1 MLSTLQCPL
10 LSLQFPLL
18 SITSSTTFHR
28 HRHPQVRIH
37 HNILILISLRVLLHL
52 ILHSIHVTLLTSQ
65 HQFRILLFLISLHQL
80 LLQSLRISL
89 ILQLLNIFVQSFNI
103 VIHQLARLLQ
113 RSVITRHQTLQL
125 LQSSIPF
132 LVRQRLILHL
142 TSQLVNLRHL
152 LSSPTI
158 SLLLSRSQLL
168 LKTTLTFLFLIQFP
182 FSIRLFLRRRAK
194 QRHNTQQS
202 RQTSHQPTHRAH
214 RHHSIQSRH
223 SQSRQRNST
232 SKQTL
237 NRRSHHRRSRPS
249 STKHRPH
256 TRSSSTQQF
265 HSHVTLFPSHQQLFP
280 SNHHTHHRRQYTKLS
295 SITAHIT
302 TSHHHSTTKT
312 HRTIQQSHI
321 NRAQLLTKLRPQ
333 IRKTT
338 LRLLQLSLKRIVRS
352 VIFRRHRR
360 TLSISSSSLFLT
372 TPHLIQIIRQSRQ
385 SLCHTATRQLHLLKH
400 RSHLVHTTT
409 IPQST
414 QKLQQSSIR
423 VRLQQIRKLLH
434 IQTRHLSQFSRL
446 LKQSTQHI
454 LQSRRTLFHTHHRL
468 IQHRSKTKNIRLRNL
483 RTVRHTRQPSRK
495 FQQIRLRRRRTLRQ
509 IINRRSRR
517 QHTIPQTSTRISSKQ
532 LSNLTNVFHSIIPQI
547 LTQSHRNLISS
558 IHKLQHL
565 LLTLDTQT
573 TSIRSQI
580 IQSSTRSP
588 SVQFLKTLI
597 QFIHR
602 LRTQSRIFH
611 HTRHMFLK
619 FRILLHIP
627 THSIHR
633 TTHSTHHS
641 IHSIPRHRHYTHPVF
656 TKRFHPVKHPTI
668 PTTFLITKRPLFII
682 QLLQLTA
689 SSLYRLRISI
699 PLLTPTFHTSTVQFR
714 IQFLYRRTKL
724 FWSRLVQASQHRLHS
739 LHTRHTQAQLLILR
753 IQLTRHTA
761 QLFCSLIPILLRSI
775 SITQRLFRLCLLLLK
790 FLHTLLQ
797 LPQLFSSLATI
808 HPKLNYF
815 NVFLCHKKIVSLV
828 FTPKIR
834 QISIQ

>member
-1 MLSTLQCPL
+1 M
-10 LSLQFPLL
+10 
-18 SITSSTTFHR
+18 
-28 HRHPQVRIH
+28 
-37 HNILILISLRVLLHL
+37 
-52 ILHSIHVTLLTSQ
+52 
-65 HQFRILLFLISLHQL
+65 
-80 LLQSLRISL
+80 
-89 ILQLLNIFVQSFNI
+89 
-103 VIHQLARLLQ
+103 
-113 RSVITRHQTLQL
+113 
-125 LQSSIPF
+125 
-132 LVRQRLILHL
+132 
-142 TSQLVNLRHL
+142 
-152 LSSPTI
+152 
-158 SLLLSRSQLL
+158 
-168 LKTTLTFLFLIQFP
+168 
-182 FSIRLFLRRRAK
+182 
-194 QRHNTQQS
+194 
-202 RQTSHQPTHRAH
+202 
-214 RHHSIQSRH
+214 
-223 SQSRQRNST
+223 
-232 SKQTL
+232 
-237 NRRSHHRRSRPS
+237 
-249 STKHRPH
+249 
-256 TRSSSTQQF
+256 
-265 HSHVTLFPSHQQLFP
+265 TLFPSHQQLFP
-280 SNHHTHHRRQYTKLS
+280 SNHHTHHRRQYTQLS
-295 SITAHIT
+295 SITNHKS
-302 TSHHHSTTKT
+302 TSHLHSTTNPQHSTTKT

-321 NRAQLLTKLRPQ
+321 NRTQFLTKFRPK
-333 IRKTT
+333 IRKTI

-360 TLSISSSSLFLT
+360 TLSISPRSLFLT
-372 TPHLIQIIRQSRQ
+372 TPHLIQIVRQSRQ
-385 SLCHTATRQLHLLKH
+385 SLRHTATRQLHLFKH

-434 IQTRHLSQFSRL
+434 IQTRHLRQFSRL

-517 QHTIPQTSTRISSKQ
+517 QHTIPQTSTRLSSKQ
-532 LSNLTNVFHSIIPQI
+532 LRNLPYVFHSIITQI

-573 TSIRSQI
+573 TRIRSQI

-597 QFIHR
+597 QLIHR
-602 LRTQSRIFH
+602 LSTQSRIFH
-611 HTRHMFLK
+611 HTRHMLLK

-633 TTHSTHHS
+633 TTHSTRHS
-641 IHSIPRHRHYTHPVF
+641 GKTICYNRHRTNPF
-656 TKRFHPVKHPTI
+656 RAKIFQSIQK
-668 PTTFLITKRPLFII
+668 TTFLTSFIIPKRALFII

-689 SSLYRLRISI
+689 SSLYRLRVSI

-714 IQFLYRRTKL
+714 IQFLYRRAEL
-724 FWSRLVQASQHRLHS
+724 FWSSLIQASQHRLHS

-761 QLFCSLIPILLRSI
+761 QLFCSLIPILLRST

-797 LPQLFSSLATI
+797 FPQLLRSLATI
-808 HPKLNYF
+808 HPKLYYF
-815 NVFLCHKKIVSLV
+815 DVFLCHKKIVSLV